1 MEQKTDLRIQKTE
14 KAIREAFL
22 DIRRRLPLE
31 KVKVRDI
38 CQRAMINTSTFYNHY
53 RDVQDLS
60 DQLENGLLERCVST
74 IPDLDCLFTD
84 PYRFLTELRRCFSE
98 SEHSAALAI
107 LFDGRL
113 ETLHQKIDRLLRRR
127 YQSAAGTES
136 DYIKV
141 SFVLG
146 GVMYTGQLMQ
156 ENKALSVDATYRSL
170 AELIRRLHSENR

>member
-22 DIRRRLPLE
+22 DIRRKLPLE
-31 KVKVRDI
+31 RVKVRDI

-60 DQLENGLLERCVST
+60 DQLENELLECCAST
-74 IPDLDCLFTD
+74 IPDLDCLFAD

-98 SEHSAALAI
+98 SEQSAALTA

-113 ETLHQKIDRLLRRR
+113 EALHQKIDRLLRGR
-127 YQSAAGTES
+127 YQSAAGAGA
-136 DYIKV
+136 DYIKM

-146 GVMYTGQLMQ
+146 GVMYTGHLMQ
-156 ENKALSVDATYRSL
+156 EDKTLSTDVLY
-170 AELIRRLHSENR
+170 RRLADLIVRLK